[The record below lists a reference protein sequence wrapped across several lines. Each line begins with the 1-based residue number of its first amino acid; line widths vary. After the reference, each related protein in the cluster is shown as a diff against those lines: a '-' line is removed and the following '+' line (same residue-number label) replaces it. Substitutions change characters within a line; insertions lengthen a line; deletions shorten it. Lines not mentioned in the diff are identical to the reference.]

1 MRPNIKY
8 FEGLLDGRL
17 RRPQSLTQLEPG
29 LRRADA
35 AGSDYRRLATK
46 VEESLRFMRAI
57 GVDTTTPEFTQ
68 SNFYTAHEC
77 LLLPYEQA
85 MTREDSTTGRWYDCS
100 AHLLWV
106 GERTRQPGLAHFE
119 FVRGIQ
125 NPVGVK
131 ISDKA
136 SPDDVIEILDT
147 FNPKNVP
154 GKVTLITRMSADKLR
169 GSTYLLS

>member
-1 MRPNIKY
+1 MTR
-8 FEGLLDGRL
+8 ED
-17 RRPQSLTQLEPG
+17 
-29 LRRADA
+29 
-35 AGSDYRRLATK
+35 RRLATK

-68 SNFYTAHEC
+68 ANFYTAHEC

-106 GERTRQPGLAHFE
+106 GERTRQPGFAHFE

-136 SPDDVIEILDT
+136 TPDDVIEILDT
-147 FNPKNVP
+147 FNPKN
-154 GKVTLITRMSADKLR
+154 GR
-169 GSTYLLS
+169 GSRGSLIS